1 MPRKEIL
8 SSIRADVT
16 YLITG
21 GSGSLG
27 ISFAAWLAQHGAKY
41 IALVSRG
48 GVADAKTKRLFHD
61 WQTSGVTVVLAKC
74 DVTDPEQVDA
84 IVRQKLAHMP
94 PVKGVI
100 HGVNVPQVGLS
111 PPLKAAY

>member
-1 MPRKEIL
+1 M
-8 SSIRADVT
+8 SSIRANAT

-21 GSGSLG
+21 GSGSLA

-41 IALVSRG
+41 IALASRSG
-48 GVADAKTKRLFHD
+48 IADSETKSLFQE
-61 WQTSGVTVVLAKC
+61 WQSSGVTVLLAKC
-74 DVTDPEQVDA
+74 DVTDAEQVEA
-84 IVRQKLAHMP
+84 LVRQQLAHMP

-100 HGVNVPQVGLS
+100 HGANAPRVGLS